1 MWLWGGGFNPRS
13 LNSPIALDSGESSTG
28 HWPEAPG
35 GMLDVEG
42 EGLGD
47 TIGALI
53 IRIGFGGND
62 IIL

>member
-1 MWLWGGGFNPRS
+1 MWLWGGGVNPRS

-35 GMLDVEG
+35 GMSDAEG

-47 TIGALI
+47 TVDDINSALP
-53 IRIGFGGND
+53 
-62 IIL
+62 